1 VLPALRHSW
10 IQEEGGEIQSPGLI
24 NVFRFYNVSSYVHNT
39 FSFTTQFTVHSD
51 LGRVV
56 QAIIR
61 EFEKHPPPFL
71 NEVDSNVSPQN
82 NDVATVQRSVS
93 AFNIPELAVLRF
105 DQLEELNS
113 DPQYL
118 DDFAEEMTA
127 VKMLNDELLGLMGE
141 IEGLASE

>member
-1 VLPALRHSW
+1 
-10 IQEEGGEIQSPGLI
+10 
-24 NVFRFYNVSSYVHNT
+24 
-39 FSFTTQFTVHSD
+39 
-51 LGRVV
+51 VV

-71 NEVDSNVSPQN
+71 NEIDSNVSPH
-82 NDVATVQRSVS
+82 NDVAIVQRSVP

-113 DPQYL
+113 DSQYL
-118 DDFAEEMTA
+118 DDFAEEITA